1 MNKGKTCAQQ
11 ICNVCPRACGVNRA
25 KKKGFCHQNNKIH
38 ISKVMLHHFEEPVI
52 SARAGS
58 GAVFFTGCNLS
69 CVFCQNHK
77 ISQQKRGRSIGI
89 KGLVKIFKKLVKKGA
104 ANINLVTPTHFSL
117 QIIDALKIYKPPI
130 PVVWNSSGYES
141 VETIKMMEG
150 LVDVFLVDYKYADN
164 RLAKKYSAAPNYAET
179 AQAAIREMKRQ
190 QPKDIVVD
198 GVLTKG
204 VIIRHLVL
212 PTHTDDSI
220 NCLKFVASLDNKS
233 IVSIMSQYN
242 PVHNAHLYPEINRT
256 LTPLEYKRV
265 VSYALKLGMT
275 NCYTQDLSSANTC
288 DTPRF

>member
-1 MNKGKTCAQQ
+1 MHNKNLLASQV
-11 ICNVCPRACGVNRA
+11 CNICPRMCGVVRA
-25 KKKGFCHQNNKIH
+25 KKKGFCRQNNKIH
-38 ISKVMLHHFEEPVI
+38 ISKVMLHQFEEPVI
-52 SARAGS
+52 STRAGS
-58 GAVFFTGCNLS
+58 GAIFFAGCNMR
-69 CVFCQNHK
+69 CVFCQNYK
-77 ISQQKRGRSIGI
+77 ISQIKRGRAIST
-89 KGLVKIFKKLVKKGA
+89 KGLVKIFKKLVKRGA

-141 VETIKMMEG
+141 VDTIKMLAG
-150 LVDVFLVDYKYADN
+150 LVDVFLVDLKYADN
-164 RLAKKYSAAPNYAET
+164 RLAAKYSAAPNYVENAKAT
-179 AQAAIREMKRQ
+179 IREMKCQ

-220 NCLKFVASLDNKS
+220 NCLKFIASIDNKS

-242 PVHNAHLYPEINRT
+242 PVHNAKLYPEINRT

-265 VSYALKLGMT
+265 VSYALKLGLNNSYT
-275 NCYTQDLSSANTC
+275 QELTSANSCYT
-288 DTPRF
+288 PHF